1 MPAHT
6 PAHQCY
12 DLTTEHG
19 RAQSFAYSAH
29 GAMLAEAVETS
40 LQAQTDEL
48 CNQVETLVAKELERL
63 TEVETSLYSELA
75 IFSSELSKR
84 DAKGFRPLLTAYE
97 EERQILNENIV
108 ILTNLVE
115 QLKKLVGVEE
125 DDE

>member
-6 PAHQCY
+6 PAHQPY

-48 CNQVETLVAKELERL
+48 CDQVETLVDKELARL
-63 TEVETSLYSELA
+63 TEAENSLHGELA
-75 IFSSELSKR
+75 IFLSELGKR
-84 DAKGFRPLLTAYE
+84 DAAEFRPLLTAYG
-97 EERQILNENIV
+97 EERQILDENIV
-108 ILTNLVE
+108 ILKQLVE

-125 DDE
+125 DGE